1 MKPVRRIFVA
11 ILIAAAGMVLLSN
24 ATQAGSLT
32 MPEKEDV
39 QAIAWTI
46 EFLAIFT
53 AAAIAWFIWR
63 LSKRDQKN
71 KNKQR
76 HGIKRD

>member
-1 MKPVRRIFVA
+1 
-11 ILIAAAGMVLLSN
+11 MVLPSG
-24 ATQAGSLT
+24 AAQGGSLT

-53 AAAIAWFIWR
+53 AAGIAWFIWR

-71 KNKQR
+71 KNNQR
-76 HGIKRD
+76 HGIRRD

>member
-11 ILIAAAGMVLLSN
+11 TLTAAAGMVLPSD
-24 ATQAGSLT
+24 AAQAGSLT
-32 MPEKEDV
+32 MPEREDV

-53 AAAIAWFIWR
+53 AVGIAWFIWR
-63 LSKRDQKN
+63 LSKRDQKS
-71 KNKQR
+71 KNNQR
-76 HGIKRD
+76 HGMKRD

>member
-11 ILIAAAGMVLLSN
+11 ILIAAGAMALPLGT
-24 ATQAGSLT
+24 TQAGNLT

-39 QAIAWTI
+39 QAIVWTI

-53 AAAIAWFIWR
+53 AVGVAWFIWR

-71 KNKQR
+71 KNE
-76 HGIKRD
+76 KRSGLTRD